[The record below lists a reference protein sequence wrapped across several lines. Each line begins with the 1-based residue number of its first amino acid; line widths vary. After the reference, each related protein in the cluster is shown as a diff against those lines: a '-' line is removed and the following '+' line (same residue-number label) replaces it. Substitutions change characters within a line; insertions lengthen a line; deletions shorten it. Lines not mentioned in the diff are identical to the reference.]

1 MIRLTHIPDLR
12 WNNLGPSGGH
22 RLAELLQSNPNLVKL
37 EVQGN
42 HLGKE
47 TLSSL
52 GRIQYIRHIA
62 VCTVKGKQNLKL
74 SSSTF

>member
-1 MIRLTHIPDLR
+1 MIRPNNITDLR

-47 TLSSL
+47 ILTSI
-52 GRIQYIRHIA
+52 GRIQ
-62 VCTVKGKQNLKL
+62 
-74 SSSTF
+74 